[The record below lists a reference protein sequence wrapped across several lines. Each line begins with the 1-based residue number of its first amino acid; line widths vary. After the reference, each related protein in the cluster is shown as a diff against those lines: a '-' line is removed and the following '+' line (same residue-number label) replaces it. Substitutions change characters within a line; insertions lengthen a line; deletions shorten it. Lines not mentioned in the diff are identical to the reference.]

1 MLVNEKGTLKALN
14 EAWKK
19 GYEIVPATGG
29 FIYLYADMWALEI
42 QMRDMPL
49 EVSQALVQ
57 HYGSIPVEAEYVQK
71 GQHNQMMMEAEVD
84 DRIVDLKGMTETA
97 EYIHKIPIL
106 FRDNWQL
113 FVTEAGRVLAYD
125 QKYLDMID
133 WVHACPDMMVAENG
147 VGSFVVGGERLMIA
161 PGKFGA
167 EDMQKLR
174 QIAAMYKD
182 QRVTLVEIPENLC
195 LFDDMEREE

>member
-1 MLVNEKGTLKALN
+1 MLCSEKGVVKVLN

-19 GYEIVPATGG
+19 GYEIVPAAGG
-29 FIYLYADMWALEI
+29 FLYLYADMWALEAR
-42 QMRDMPL
+42 MRELPL
-49 EVSQALVQ
+49 EVSQAVVQ
-57 HYGSIPVEAEYVQK
+57 HYGSIPVEAEFVQK
-71 GQHNQMMMEAEVD
+71 GRNNQMMMDAEVD
-84 DRIVDLKGMTETA
+84 DRIVDLRGMTETA

-106 FRDNWQL
+106 FREKWQL
-113 FVTEAGRVLAYD
+113 FVTSEGRVLAYD

-133 WVHACPDMMVAENG
+133 WTRACPDMMVSQNG
-147 VGSFVVGGERLMIA
+147 VGSFVVDGERLTIA
-161 PGKFGA
+161 PGKFGT

-182 QRVTLVEIPENLC
+182 QRVTLVEAPENLC